1 MPTVSQSVLTE
12 KAVAYLE
19 QAGASP
25 ENAACMGAA
34 IVQAGTTS
42 HLSPPPEEER
52 ARREKE
58 EMRAFFATVKQ
69 KDDRAKENDRAREA
83 YRRAVNVENR
93 LAIEEQIKEK
103 KVLALSEDGMAD
115 VEKRLNN
122 LLLVGAMQRGS

>member
-1 MPTVSQSVLTE
+1 MR
-12 KAVAYLE
+12 
-19 QAGASP
+19 
-25 ENAACMGAA
+25 GAA